1 MNSKLR
7 ITALQIPLFWEDA
20 DKNRDYIEN
29 HLNVIDKDTD
39 IILLPEMFTTGFT
52 MNAKQ
57 VAESMEGASVIWMK
71 SWAKKL
77 EVLLG
82 GSLVIKEDGKFYN
95 RFVMVD
101 FKGIVTYYDKRH
113 TFTLAGEDKIYESG
127 TNSGLFEY
135 QGWKICL
142 RICYDLRFPVWSRNT
157 KDYDLLLFVAN
168 WPMHRINAWD
178 TLLKARAIENICYV
192 VGVNRIGTDGED
204 INYSGH
210 SAIFDPLGNSLA
222 SNSYLKDIAIKA
234 ELNYKELQLLR
245 KKLPFL
251 DDRDSFE
258 IY

>member
-1 MNSKLR
+1 
-7 ITALQIPLFWEDA
+7 
-20 DKNRDYIEN
+20 
-29 HLNVIDKDTD
+29 
-39 IILLPEMFTTGFT
+39 
-52 MNAKQ
+52 
-57 VAESMEGASVIWMK
+57 
-71 SWAKKL
+71 
-77 EVLLG
+77 
-82 GSLVIKEDGKFYN
+82 
-95 RFVMVD
+95 
-101 FKGIVTYYDKRH
+101 
-113 TFTLAGEDKIYESG
+113 
-127 TNSGLFEY
+127 
-135 QGWKICL
+135 
-142 RICYDLRFPVWSRNT
+142 
-157 KDYDLLLFVAN
+157 
-168 WPMHRINAWD
+168 MHRINAWD

>member
-1 MNSKLR
+1 MINKLR
-7 ITALQIPLFWEDA
+7 ITALQIPLFWEDPH
-20 DKNRDYIEN
+20 KNRAYIDK
-29 HLNVIDKDTD
+29 HLNVIDRETD
-39 IILLPEMFTTGFT
+39 IILLPEMFTTGFS
-52 MNAKQ
+52 MNANLI
-57 VAESMEGASVIWMK
+57 AESMEGDSLTWMK
-71 SWAKKL
+71 SWANELK
-77 EVLLG
+77 VLLG
-82 GSLVIKEDGKFYN
+82 GSIVIKEDGKFYN
-95 RFVMVD
+95 RFFMVGSE
-101 FKGIVTYYDKRH
+101 GIVIYYDKRH

-157 KDYDLLLFVAN
+157 EDYDLLLFVAN
-168 WPMHRINAWD
+168 WPNQRINAWD

-192 VGVNRIGTDGED
+192 AGVNRIGTDGEE

-210 SAIFDPLGNSLA
+210 SAIFGPFGNSLA
-222 SNSYLKDIAIKA
+222 SNSYSKEIAIKA
-234 ELNYKELQLLR
+234 ELNYKELQMIR